1 MSTIKILGVDIGKFT
16 LHLVG
21 HDLSGREVY
30 RKKFSRQK
38 LIQVLSILEITT
50 IAMQAWRGCHW
61 LTRKCREFGHKVKLF
76 PPQYVK
82 PYVKTNKNDF
92 IDADAIAEA
101 TARPTMRFVS
111 IKIETSFRGGN
122 TIIFFCFLAL

>member
-50 IAMQAWRGCHW
+50 IAMQA
-61 LTRKCREFGHKVKLF
+61 
-76 PPQYVK
+76 
-82 PYVKTNKNDF
+82 
-92 IDADAIAEA
+92 
-101 TARPTMRFVS
+101 
-111 IKIETSFRGGN
+111 
-122 TIIFFCFLAL
+122 